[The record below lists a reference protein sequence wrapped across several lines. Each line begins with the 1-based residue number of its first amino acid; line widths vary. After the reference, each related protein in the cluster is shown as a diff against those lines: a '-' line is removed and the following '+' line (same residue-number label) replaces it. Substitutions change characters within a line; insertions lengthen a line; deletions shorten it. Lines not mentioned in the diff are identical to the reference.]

1 MNGQLLIKAAMR
13 SADMGHLAEQM
24 ERLEQGGI
32 DAFHFDVMDGR
43 FVPEIC
49 GGPLCIRGL
58 RKYSGRPFEVHLL
71 VSEPDACAEQYVEA
85 GANCV
90 FVHIETCADPATVLA
105 RLRARDCQAG
115 LAIAPATPSSALAPY
130 LHLCDAVNVMTVA
143 PGHPGALQEGGVRH
157 LEEVAGM
164 VRRGGGTSLVQA
176 DGAVSSTTRDRLVG
190 AGAQALVTGY
200 PIFSQESFERAIA
213 QLRHG
218 YTTSAVLAPSVD
230 SGNIEKRL

>member
-1 MNGQLLIKAAMR
+1 MTGRLLIKAAMR
-13 SADMGHLAEQM
+13 SAEMGHLAEQM

-32 DAFHFDVMDGR
+32 DAVHFDVMDGR

-49 GGPLCIRGL
+49 IGPLFIRGL

-71 VSEPDACAEQYVEA
+71 VSEPDTCAEQYVEA

-90 FVHIETCADPATVLA
+90 FVHIETCADPAAMLT

-143 PGHPGALQEGGVRH
+143 PGQPGALQEGGVRN
-157 LEEVAGM
+157 LREAAGM

-176 DGAVSSTTRDRLVG
+176 DGAVSSSTRDRLVE
-190 AGAQALVTGY
+190 AGARALVVGY
-200 PIFSQESFERAIA
+200 PIFSRADFKEAIDE
-213 QLRHG
+213 LRHG
-218 YTTSAVLAPSVD
+218 RQPMPMSRA
-230 SGNIEKRL
+230 EE